1 MILLTAIRFVHTIWI
16 EAREMQRG
24 AYRRFPHL
32 RGGE

>member
-1 MILLTAIRFVHTIWI
+1 MILLTALRFVRTIWV
-16 EAREMQRG
+16 EAREMQRE